1 MKTMFVILALAAM
14 PAFSQRPTQPGRARS
29 DLESAAGIGNSII
42 THIADGGGWKTSIV
56 LVNLSQSKAAAF
68 KVNLFGDDGNPQQ
81 FSFESIGRGSAVTGT
96 LAVGG
101 SIVIKTAGTSSAVTQ
116 GWGQLDFLGTTDS
129 VGGYAVFSNGN
140 GNEAAVPFESTIGES
155 PVLPFDNTNGLG
167 MGVALANSDFTAMTI
182 SATFRDGNGSVI
194 GTSQF
199 TMQPNTHTSFV
210 LTDKWSFAAG
220 KQGTVSF
227 DCSDQFG
234 SNASGLAVLGL
245 RFTPAGAFTSVA
257 AFTKWT
263 LD

>member
-1 MKTMFVILALAAM
+1 MLKNTLTILVVMIAPALAQKN
-14 PAFSQRPTQPGRARS
+14 PRPHLDS
-29 DLESAAGIGNSII
+29 SSGIGNTIVS
-42 THIADGGGWKTSIV
+42 HIADGGGWKTSIV
-56 LVNLSQSKAAAF
+56 LVNLSQSKAANF
-68 KVNLFGDDGNPQQ
+68 RLNLFGDDGTPQQ
-81 FSFESIGRGSAVTGT
+81 FTFESLGSKTVVSGT

-101 SIVIKTAGTSSAVTQ
+101 SVVIKTAGTSSPITQ
-116 GWGQLDFLGTTDS
+116 GWGQLDSLATTDS
-129 VGGYAVFSNGN
+129 VGGYAVFRNGN
-140 GNEAAVPFESTIGES
+140 GNEAAVPFESTIGEA
-155 PVLPFDNTNGLG
+155 PVLPLDNTNGLG

-182 SATFRDGNGSVI
+182 NATFRDGNGGVI

-210 LTDKWSFAAG
+210 LTDKWPFTAG

-227 DCSDQFG
+227 DCSDKFG
-234 SNASGLAVLGL
+234 KNAFGLAVLGL